1 MAKSNSNMVITGYKV
16 DPTTQQI
23 TSLEVNG
30 EAVETGGADLDENK
44 TVSIDVSTYTKP
56 VVVNPTSGKDGMKK
70 ATITLTNL
78 IGEPSRLYKYG
89 LVDNETTDEP
99 VIFYSKRDDLTK
111 TANTWENFDESVLD
125 LDEYVYVL
133 AQGYNGALE
142 LTNAYGVYDEDH
154 CGFAQYVL
162 YIFDTGTSY
171 SRIKFYN

>member
-1 MAKSNSNMVITGYKV
+1 MKSNSNTNITNFTV
-16 DPTTQQI
+16 DPVTQQI

-30 EAVETGGADLDENK
+30 EVVKTGGADLDENK
-44 TVSIDVSTYTKP
+44 TATIDVSTYTEP

-78 IGEPSRLYKYG
+78 TEPSRLYKYG
-89 LVDNETTDEP
+89 LVDNEMTDEP

-111 TANTWENFDESVLD
+111 TGNTWETFDESVLD

-133 AQGYNGALE
+133 AQAYNGALE
-142 LTNAYGVYDEDH
+142 LTNAYGLYDEDH

-162 YIFDTGTSY
+162 YISDTGTSY